1 MFPDNKSEHGSE
13 TSNGLRTCPATT
25 LGEDDHFTNSRMLN
39 SPSSSCSSSS
49 GDRFELDTDEISKS
63 YTGDVGVPEYSK
75 NTRYDHDGGIPI
87 SSMPWQEQQ
96 PNHAPTLSSD
106 NGSTAQFPPTQ
117 VMERPAESN
126 SSASYRIPSSVFAR
140 TQSNAQMEWSV
151 TSNGSLFSIYT
162 GNMSFITDDQN
173 SVGKSGEIGFPGD
186 STLPNPLIDLSSNQH
201 PINKS
206 TDVGPKNANVDE
218 YLGVTESKAPE
229 TMRGVV
235 KEDGGDD
242 NKERSLA
249 KGSLHSARLSHR
261 SDASGESIQSFAF
274 PILTGDDKSYSLSQK
289 HYPSSRHR
297 SQPPTPRSAQSP
309 RARLESQPLSEPVTV
324 PKANTSEVRGR
335 WFSCIPCCSFCS

>member
-1 MFPDNKSEHGSE
+1 MGPSEPEARQTFPDNKSEQYGSE

-49 GDRFELDTDEISKS
+49 GDRFELDYTDEISKS

-75 NTRYDHDGGIPI
+75 NTRYDHDDGIPI

-162 GNMSFITDDQN
+162 GNTSFITDDQN
-173 SVGKSGEIGFPGD
+173 SVGKSGEIGFPSD

-242 NKERSLA
+242 TKEQSLA

-274 PILTGDDKSYSLSQK
+274 PM
-289 HYPSSRHR
+289 
-297 SQPPTPRSAQSP
+297 
-309 RARLESQPLSEPVTV
+309 
-324 PKANTSEVRGR
+324 
-335 WFSCIPCCSFCS
+335 